1 MTVEEL
7 TNIFLRL
14 EMADKAKDS
23 EFLFGSSEEG
33 VEPFPITGVI
43 LDDEG
48 DVCLESDDRMEEA
61 CLQLS
66 WRRPSR
72 YTTETRPSI
81 LFTLTVKGRA
91 HSSISRTEG
100 QRTAVLKI

>member
-33 VEPFPITGVI
+33 VDPFPITGVI

-48 DVCLESDDRMEEA
+48 DVCLES
-61 CLQLS
+61 LS
-66 WRRPSR
+66 MMMTQRN
-72 YTTETRPSI
+72 TTEYILTKSARTR
-81 LFTLTVKGRA
+81 KEMYG
-91 HSSISRTEG
+91 
-100 QRTAVLKI
+100 

>member
-33 VEPFPITGVI
+33 VDPFPITGVI

-48 DVCLESDDRMEEA
+48 DVCLDAISMTMTHRNIMGYILTKSA
-61 CLQLS
+61 
-66 WRRPSR
+66 R
-72 YTTETRPSI
+72 TR
-81 LFTLTVKGRA
+81 KGM
-91 HSSISRTEG
+91 SG
-100 QRTAVLKI
+100 

>member
-33 VEPFPITGVI
+33 VDPFPITGVI

-48 DVCLESDDRMEEA
+48 DVCLES
-61 CLQLS
+61 LS
-66 WRRPSR
+66 M
-72 YTTETRPSI
+72 TTTHRNIMGYI
-81 LFTLTVKGRA
+81 LT
-91 HSSISRTEG
+91 
-100 QRTAVLKI
+100 

>member
-14 EMADKAKDS
+14 EIADKAKDS

-33 VEPFPITGVI
+33 VDPFPITGVI

-48 DVCLESDDRMEEA
+48 DVCLE
-61 CLQLS
+61 
-66 WRRPSR
+66 
-72 YTTETRPSI
+72 
-81 LFTLTVKGRA
+81 GRCQQMPL
-91 HSSISRTEG
+91 IEDNERNLYLCNVE
-100 QRTAVLKI
+100 L

>member
-33 VEPFPITGVI
+33 VDPFPITGVI

-48 DVCLESDDRMEEA
+48 DVCL
-61 CLQLS
+61 
-66 WRRPSR
+66 
-72 YTTETRPSI
+72 
-81 LFTLTVKGRA
+81 
-91 HSSISRTEG
+91 
-100 QRTAVLKI
+100 VLCNI

>member
-33 VEPFPITGVI
+33 VDPFPITGVI

-48 DVCLESDDRMEEA
+48 DVCLEA
-61 CLQLS
+61 LS
-66 WRRPSR
+66 MTTIYRN
-72 YTTETRPSI
+72 TTEYILTKSARTR
-81 LFTLTVKGRA
+81 KGM
-91 HSSISRTEG
+91 SG
-100 QRTAVLKI
+100 